1 MGIDIYWASGSPY
14 SWRVLLAAE
23 IKGVPYTSHLLQFSA
38 LDHKSPEVLALNPR
52 GKVPILK
59 DGDFAVYES
68 LAILEYLEG
77 KFPDPPLFGRNPA
90 TRAKVWQSI
99 LEIENYL
106 NPQGNAVAGVLYRKQ
121 SDLSGVQRELQ
132 TVHREL
138 GAIETRLED
147 EVWLVGDTISAADLT
162 LLPLIQTF
170 RRASTKTAEGS
181 AAFGF
186 EPMATKYPNI
196 ASWVAQIEALPVYAK
211 TVPPHWKESS

>member
-1 MGIDIYWASGSPY
+1 MGIEILWASGSPY

-23 IKGVPYTSHLLQFSA
+23 IKGVPYTSRQLQFA
-38 LDHKSPEVLALNPR
+38 RLEHKSAEVLALNPR

-59 DGDFAVYES
+59 DGDFSVYES

-77 KFPDPPLFGRNPA
+77 KFPDPPLFGRTPA
-90 TRAKVWQSI
+90 VRAKVWQTI

-106 NPQGNAVAGVLYRKQ
+106 NPAGNAIAGVLYRKQ
-121 SDLSGVQRELQ
+121 SDLSSMTSQLQ

-138 GAIETRLED
+138 GWIEKRLED
-147 EVWLVGDTISAADLT
+147 EVWLVGDTISAADIT

-170 RRASTKTAEGS
+170 RRASGKTPEGS

-186 EPMATKYPNI
+186 EPMAARYPNL
-196 ASWVAQIEALPVYAK
+196 ASWATQIEALPVYAK
-211 TVPPHWKESS
+211 TVPPHWRDSA